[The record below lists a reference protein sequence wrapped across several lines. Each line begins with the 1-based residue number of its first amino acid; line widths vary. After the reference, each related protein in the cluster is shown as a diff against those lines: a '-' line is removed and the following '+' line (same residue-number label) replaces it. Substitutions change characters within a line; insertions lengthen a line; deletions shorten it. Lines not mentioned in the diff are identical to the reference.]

1 MAASMNRVILVGNLA
16 KDPELKHTQGGTAVV
31 SLRMATNRQFLTKGG
46 EKREEVCWVTV
57 VVWGKQA
64 EAVAQYLKKGSPLLV
79 EGRLQNREWEKDGQ
93 KHSILEVV
101 AERTQFLGSGNG
113 KSKDFEPDAPAPDDS
128 DVPF

>member
-1 MAASMNRVILVGNLA
+1 MASMNKVILVGNLA
-16 KDPELKHTQGGTAVV
+16 KDPELKHTSNGTAVL
-31 SLRMATNRQFLTKGG
+31 SLRLACNRTFQTKGG

-64 EAVAQYLKKGSPLLV
+64 EAVAQYQKKGSPLLV

-101 AERTQFLGSGNG
+101 AERTQFLGSPKGG
-113 KSKDFEPDAPAPDDS
+113 SKDFEPDAPAPDDS